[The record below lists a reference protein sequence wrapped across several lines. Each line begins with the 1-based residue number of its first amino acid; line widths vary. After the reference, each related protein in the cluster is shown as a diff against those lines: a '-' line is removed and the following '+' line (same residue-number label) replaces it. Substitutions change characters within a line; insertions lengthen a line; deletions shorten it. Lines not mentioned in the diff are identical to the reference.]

1 MLDAFA
7 KLLKIKSPVYVPE
20 IKLYSVVPQQQIY
33 PYDVNEFNAMYGYP
47 TWSGIALSRFILDNP
62 EKFNG
67 LEITDIGSG
76 SGVATIAAL
85 MSGAKVTSID
95 SDVASLYFTEQNCL
109 LNNVTPNLVWGT
121 FKDINTEY
129 VMMSSLFYNNRNHNH
144 IRDLVSRKKV
154 IIGGYIPNGFD
165 GLEEMVVNTEREM
178 KVFCNF

>member
-1 MLDAFA
+1 M
-7 KLLKIKSPVYVPE
+7 PE
-20 IKLYSVVPQQQIY
+20 IRLYSVVPQQQVY

-76 SGVATIAAL
+76 SGVASIAAL

-129 VMMSSLFYNNRNHNH
+129 VMMSSLFYNNRNHSH

-154 IIGGYIPNGFD
+154 IIGGYIPDGFN
-165 GLEEMVVNTEREM
+165 GLEEVVVNTEREM